1 MSETG
6 FTEDTAYDV
15 FISSSSKDNTVRD
28 ALCQFLEEKG
38 FRCWFAERNILGGLD
53 YAEEIVQALDNAKIF
68 VVICSNHSLHSQW
81 VLKETNLAVKR
92 NKFIIPFKIDNCSLE
107 KSGMELYLNDRHWIE
122 AVPYPNPRALNDLA
136 RAIQAI
142 LNAKREG
149 TRPTSQEHPQ
159 SNLTQ
164 RIIEAQT
171 TSEQV
176 SQPDTHDQ
184 KEKDQAQAPQSDQP
198 KQFVYNQRIYSKEQV
213 LKIAEF
219 QPWLLTCTIIS
230 IALVILEVFF
240 SMVQE
245 DAALGGT
252 MILAYISCVI
262 DDVLLVS
269 LKSAKKESTLFTTIL
284 AGAFLIIPCV
294 NSIFLPFIPYEIY
307 CSKKILEAAGLKTDF
322 ACVSKLDLAIFEE
335 NN

>member
-1 MSETG
+1 MSENTSM
-6 FTEDTAYDV
+6 EDTDYDV

-149 TRPTSQEHPQ
+149 TRPTSQEHLQ

-176 SQPDTHDQ
+176 SQPDMHVQ
-184 KEKDQAQAPQSDQP
+184 KEKDQAQVPQSDQP
-198 KQFVYNQRIYSKEQV
+198 KEFVYDYKSYSKKQIIKIASLQPYLLWCTLISITLIILAFVLSSCSENQV
-213 LKIAEF
+213 LPTLSFIFGYLVSIINVAFFLLLRSAEKGNLIF
-219 QPWLLTCTIIS
+219 TLFVTLFLLCP
-230 IALVILEVFF
+230 
-240 SMVQE
+240 
-245 DAALGGT
+245 LGNN
-252 MILAYISCVI
+252 
-262 DDVLLVS
+262 LVS
-269 LKSAKKESTLFTTIL
+269 LLVIDRSGRIL
-284 AGAFLIIPCV
+284 
-294 NSIFLPFIPYEIY
+294 N
-307 CSKKILEAAGLKTDF
+307 AAGLKTTF
-322 ACVSKLDLAIFEE
+322 GCVSKLDLAIFEE